1 MSVFKLPDL
10 GEGLPDAEIRE
21 WYVKEG
27 DTVTEDQPICAMET
41 AKALV
46 DVPSPFAGK
55 VTKLFGQ
62 PGDII
67 QTGAPLISFEGGE
80 EKSDAGTVVGAIEV
94 GETVITE
101 SAMGVRPKKPET
113 DARVKASLK
122 VRKLAKELGVDLG
135 SITPSGAAGSISTA
149 DVNSAAGTSPKSTA
163 IPEGFEPLRG
173 AQRAM
178 AFAMTRGHT
187 DVADVTLCEDVDID
201 HFDKGDNITLRI
213 IRAIC
218 HASTVEPGLNAHYD
232 TTSTSQ
238 KLFKEVNLAIA
249 VDTPAGLYA
258 PVIHDVGS
266 KSETALREDIKS
278 FKSHAEAQDFPPEQL
293 QGATFTL
300 SNFGVFTGRY
310 ANPIIVP
317 PTVAILGVGKVRQA
331 VVAVDNQ
338 PAVHR
343 IVPLSLTVD
352 HRAITGGEAARFL
365 AAMIDDL
372 SR

>member
-1 MSVFKLPDL
+1 MSIFKLPDL

-27 DTVTEDQPICAMET
+27 DSVSEDQPICAMET

-46 DVPSPFAGK
+46 DVPSPFAGT
-55 VTKLFGQ
+55 VSKLFGQ

-67 QTGAPLISFEGGE
+67 QTGAPLISFEGAE
-80 EKSDAGTVVGAIEV
+80 ETSDAGTVVGAIEV
-94 GETVITE
+94 GETVIEE
-101 SAMGVRPKKPET
+101 SATGVKPKAAT
-113 DARVKASLK
+113 AGARIKASLK
-122 VRKLAKELGVDLG
+122 VRKLAKDLGVDLS
-135 SITPSGAAGSISTA
+135 SITPTGPAGSISSA
-149 DVNSAAGTSPKSTA
+149 DVNAAAGNTITTKATPD
-163 IPEGFEPLRG
+163 GFEQLHG
-173 AQRAM
+173 ARRAM

-187 DVADVTLCEDVDID
+187 EVADVTLCEDVDIH
-201 HFDKGDNITLRI
+201 HFGEGDNITLRI

-218 HASTVEPGLNAHYD
+218 YASTVEPGLNAHYD
-232 TTSTSQ
+232 GASTSQ
-238 KLFKEVNLAIA
+238 KLFKEVNLAVA

-258 PVIHDVGS
+258 PVIHDVA
-266 KSETALREDIKS
+266 KKTDQELREQIKA
-278 FKSHAEAQDFPPEQL
+278 FKGHAEKQDFPPEQL

-317 PTVAILGVGKVRQA
+317 PMVAILGVGKVRQA

-365 AAMIDDL
+365 AAMIEDL